1 MERRCA
7 ADKVVKWSLAVWI
20 PVMMRHVDQCLGV
33 DIEMCFNDPMKEKPV
48 IFIGGLE
55 DILDK
60 HLSIAGRRLSI
71 ASRTPH
77 GVNPDGKVEALVP
90 RAEDVW
96 LFNKKEI
103 SLDEFRRRY
112 VEWIENSRAKL
123 SPGKLSW
130 NPFSFFSQDDVCPVE
145 AGDFLFCT
153 CIKACGQGL
162 ECHRLWAARLLS
174 KAGWL
179 VNLDGKVF
187 HENKEGYQEV
197 QGKDQEVD
205 KRE

>member
-1 MERRCA
+1 
-7 ADKVVKWSLAVWI
+7 VFWI
-20 PVMMRHVDQCLGV
+20 SDQCLGV

-77 GVNPDGKVEALVP
+77 GVDPDGKVETLVP

-112 VEWIENSRAKL
+112 VEGIENSGAKL

-130 NPFSFFSQDDVCPVE
+130 NPFSFFSQDDVHQVG

-153 CIKACGQGL
+153 CTKSRGQGL

-179 VNLDGKVF
+179 VNLDGEIF
-187 HENKEGYQEV
+187 DENKEDYQEA
-197 QGKDQEVD
+197 QGEDPRVD
-205 KRE
+205 KCE